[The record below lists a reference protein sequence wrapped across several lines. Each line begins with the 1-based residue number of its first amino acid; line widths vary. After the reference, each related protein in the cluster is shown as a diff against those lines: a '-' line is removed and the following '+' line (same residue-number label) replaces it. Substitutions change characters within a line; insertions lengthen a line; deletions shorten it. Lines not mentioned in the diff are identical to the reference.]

1 MKFITLVFVLLITY
15 SCAHK
20 NASSEYEL
28 KIRQH
33 RDAQNDFMKNS
44 PDSPFNAKTKVDF
57 HPLKFYDPDTN
68 FIFRS
73 RLFLYDEADS
83 LLIYGTKGEPRKA
96 WRIGFFTLNYNS
108 VIHRLNLY
116 KSISRS
122 GKEYHG
128 IWFTDETTGD
138 ETYGVGRYLDFEMS
152 EDVNNLYTIDFNY
165 AYNPYCSYSSEYSCA
180 IPTKEDHLRFEVKAG
195 EKIFHD

>member
-1 MKFITLVFVLLITY
+1 MKFITLVFVFLFTY

-83 LLIYGTKGEPRKA
+83 LLIYGTKGEPRKT